1 MIRIQEEI
9 EVWGTIVFVDATS
22 TRLNEKSLRVAIDEV
37 RAFTHHV
44 DEVFSTYKQDSVIS
58 KLRRSEISIDGCSL
72 EVIEVWNAC
81 ANAKYLSD
89 GAFDPWKVAGGFDP
103 SGYVKGWAADLVSEQ
118 LIKQGA
124 KHIQVNAGGDIS
136 VRGGKDANTPW
147 KLAVAHPSIK
157 GEISKLYS
165 ITTGAIAT
173 SGSAERGDHIIDP
186 HSKTVAVGARSATVI
201 GPDAGISDALATALV
216 VSGRDGASWFAKE
229 ALLEYSCWVVD
240 RHTDTTWEILRK

>member
-1 MIRIQEEI
+1 MSNLHI
-9 EVWGTIVFVDATS
+9 EDVWNTVVTIECELESISYKDSIAFLHLVDQ
-22 TRLNEKSLRVAIDEV
+22 L
-37 RAFTHHV
+37 
-44 DEVFSTYKQDSVIS
+44 FSTYLPDSQVS
-58 KLRRSEISIDGCSL
+58 RLRRGEIEIKEADQPVQQVWQACLEIKEVSE
-72 EVIEVWNAC
+72 
-81 ANAKYLSD
+81 
-89 GAFDPWKVAGGFDP
+89 GAFDPWAVPGGFDP
-103 SGYVKGWAADLVSEQ
+103 SGYVKGWAADQVSEQ
-118 LIKQGA
+118 LTKQGA

-229 ALLEYSCWVVD
+229 ALSEYSCWVVD

>member
-1 MIRIQEEI
+1 MSNLHIEDVWNTVVTIECELERISYKDSIDFLHLVDQLFSTYLPDSQVSRLRRGEI
-9 EVWGTIVFVDATS
+9 
-22 TRLNEKSLRVAIDEV
+22 AIDEADQLV
-37 RAFTHHV
+37 QQVWQACLAI
-44 DEVFSTYKQDSVIS
+44 K
-58 KLRRSEISIDGCSL
+58 EI
-72 EVIEVWNAC
+72 
-81 ANAKYLSD
+81 SD
-89 GAFDPWKVAGGFDP
+89 GAFDPWAVPGGFDP

-186 HSKTVAVGARSATVI
+186 HTKTIAVGARSATVI

-216 VSGRDGASWFAKE
+216 VSGRDGASWFAKDE
-229 ALLEYSCWVVD
+229 LSEYSCWVVD

>member
-1 MIRIQEEI
+1 MSNLHIEDVWNTVVTIECELERISYKDS
-9 EVWGTIVFVDATS
+9 IVFLHLVDQLFS
-22 TRLNEKSLRVAIDEV
+22 TYLPDSQVSRLRRGEIAIDEADQLV
-37 RAFTHHV
+37 QQVWQACLAI
-44 DEVFSTYKQDSVIS
+44 K
-58 KLRRSEISIDGCSL
+58 EI
-72 EVIEVWNAC
+72 
-81 ANAKYLSD
+81 SD
-89 GAFDPWKVAGGFDP
+89 GAFDPWAVPGGFDP

-118 LIKQGA
+118 LIMQGA

-186 HSKTVAVGARSATVI
+186 QSKTIAVGARSATVI

-216 VSGRDGASWFAKE
+216 VSGRDGASWFAKDE
-229 ALLEYSCWVVD
+229 LLEYSCWVVD

>member
-1 MIRIQEEI
+1 MSNLHIEDVWNTVVTIECELERISYKDSI
-9 EVWGTIVFVDATS
+9 DFLHLVDQ
-22 TRLNEKSLRVAIDEV
+22 L
-37 RAFTHHV
+37 
-44 DEVFSTYKQDSVIS
+44 FSTYLPDSQVS
-58 KLRRSEISIDGCSL
+58 RLRRGEIAIDQADPLVQQVWQACLEIKEIS
-72 EVIEVWNAC
+72 E
-81 ANAKYLSD
+81 
-89 GAFDPWKVAGGFDP
+89 GAFDPWAVPGGFDP
-103 SGYVKGWAADLVSEQ
+103 SGFVKGWAADLVSEQ

-186 HSKTVAVGARSATVI
+186 HTKTIAVGARSATVI

-216 VSGRDGASWFAKE
+216 VSGRDGASWFAKDE
-229 ALLEYSCWVVD
+229 LSEYSCWVVD

>member
-1 MIRIQEEI
+1 MSNLHI
-9 EVWGTIVFVDATS
+9 EDVWNTVVTIECELESISYKDSIVFLHLVDQ
-22 TRLNEKSLRVAIDEV
+22 L
-37 RAFTHHV
+37 
-44 DEVFSTYKQDSVIS
+44 FSTYLPDSQVS
-58 KLRRSEISIDGCSL
+58 RLRRGEIEIKEADQPVQQVWQACL
-72 EVIEVWNAC
+72 EIKEV
-81 ANAKYLSD
+81 SD
-89 GAFDPWKVAGGFDP
+89 GAFDPWAVPGGFDP
-103 SGYVKGWAADLVSEQ
+103 SGYVKGWAADQVSEH

-229 ALLEYSCWVVD
+229 ALSEYSCWVVD

>member
-1 MIRIQEEI
+1 MSNLHIEDIWNTVVTIECELERIS
-9 EVWGTIVFVDATS
+9 FNDSLAFLHLVDQ
-22 TRLNEKSLRVAIDEV
+22 L
-37 RAFTHHV
+37 
-44 DEVFSTYKQDSVIS
+44 FSTYLPDSQVS
-58 KLRRSEISIDGCSL
+58 RLRRGEIEIKEADQPVQQVWQACLEIKEVSE
-72 EVIEVWNAC
+72 
-81 ANAKYLSD
+81 
-89 GAFDPWKVAGGFDP
+89 GAFDPWAVPGGFDP
-103 SGYVKGWAADLVSEQ
+103 SGYVKGWAADQVSEQ

>member
-1 MIRIQEEI
+1 MSNLHI
-9 EVWGTIVFVDATS
+9 EDVWNTVVTIECELENISYKDSIAFLHLVDQ
-22 TRLNEKSLRVAIDEV
+22 L
-37 RAFTHHV
+37 
-44 DEVFSTYKQDSVIS
+44 FSTYLPDSQVS
-58 KLRRSEISIDGCSL
+58 RLRRGEIEIKEADQL
-72 EVIEVWNAC
+72 VQQVWQAC
-81 ANAKYLSD
+81 LAVKEISD
-89 GAFDPWKVAGGFDP
+89 GAFDPWAVPGGFDP
-103 SGYVKGWAADLVSEQ
+103 SGYVKGWAADQVSEN

-229 ALLEYSCWVVD
+229 ALSEYSCWVVD
-240 RHTDTTWEILRK
+240 RHTDTSWEILRK

>member
-1 MIRIQEEI
+1 MSNLHI
-9 EVWGTIVFVDATS
+9 EDVWNTVVTIECELESISYKDSIVFLHLVDQLFS
-22 TRLNEKSLRVAIDEV
+22 TYLPDSQVSRLRRGEIAIDEADQLV
-37 RAFTHHV
+37 QQVWQACLAI
-44 DEVFSTYKQDSVIS
+44 K
-58 KLRRSEISIDGCSL
+58 EI
-72 EVIEVWNAC
+72 
-81 ANAKYLSD
+81 SD
-89 GAFDPWKVAGGFDP
+89 GAFDPWAVPGGFDP

-186 HSKTVAVGARSATVI
+186 QSKTIAVGARSATVI

-216 VSGRDGASWFAKE
+216 VSGRDGASWFAKDE
-229 ALLEYSCWVVD
+229 LSEYSCWVVD

>member
-1 MIRIQEEI
+1 MSNLHI
-9 EVWGTIVFVDATS
+9 EDVWNTVVTIECELESISYKDSIVFLHLVDQ
-22 TRLNEKSLRVAIDEV
+22 L
-37 RAFTHHV
+37 
-44 DEVFSTYKQDSVIS
+44 FSTYLPDSQVS
-58 KLRRSEISIDGCSL
+58 RLRRGEIEIKEADQPVQQVWQACL
-72 EVIEVWNAC
+72 EIKEV
-81 ANAKYLSD
+81 SD
-89 GAFDPWKVAGGFDP
+89 GAFDPWAVPGGFDP
-103 SGYVKGWAADLVSEQ
+103 SGYVKGWAADQVSEQ
-118 LIKQGA
+118 LTKQGA

-229 ALLEYSCWVVD
+229 ALSEYSCWVVD

>member
-1 MIRIQEEI
+1 MSNLHIEDVWNTVVTIECELESISYKDSIDFLHLVDQLFSTYLPDSQVSRLRRGEI
-9 EVWGTIVFVDATS
+9 
-22 TRLNEKSLRVAIDEV
+22 AIDEADQLV
-37 RAFTHHV
+37 QQVWQA
-44 DEVFSTYKQDSVIS
+44 
-58 KLRRSEISIDGCSL
+58 CL
-72 EVIEVWNAC
+72 EVKEI
-81 ANAKYLSD
+81 SD
-89 GAFDPWKVAGGFDP
+89 GAFDPWAVAGGFDP

-186 HSKTVAVGARSATVI
+186 HTKTIAVGARSATVI

-216 VSGRDGASWFAKE
+216 VSGRDGASWFAKDE
-229 ALLEYSCWVVD
+229 LSEYSCWVVD

>member
-1 MIRIQEEI
+1 MSNLHIEDVWNTVVTIECELERISYKDSI
-9 EVWGTIVFVDATS
+9 DFLHLVDQ
-22 TRLNEKSLRVAIDEV
+22 L
-37 RAFTHHV
+37 
-44 DEVFSTYKQDSVIS
+44 FSTYLPDSQVS
-58 KLRRSEISIDGCSL
+58 RLRRGEIAIDQADQLVQQVWQACLEIKEIS
-72 EVIEVWNAC
+72 E
-81 ANAKYLSD
+81 
-89 GAFDPWKVAGGFDP
+89 GAFDPWAVAGGFDP

-186 HSKTVAVGARSATVI
+186 HTKTIAVGARSATVI

-216 VSGRDGASWFAKE
+216 VSGRDGASWFARDE
-229 ALLEYSCWVVD
+229 LLEYSCWVVD

>member
-1 MIRIQEEI
+1 MSNLHI
-9 EVWGTIVFVDATS
+9 EDIWNTVVTIECELESISYKDSIVFLHLVDQLFS
-22 TRLNEKSLRVAIDEV
+22 TYLPDSQVSRLRRGEIAIDEADQLV
-37 RAFTHHV
+37 QQVWQACL
-44 DEVFSTYKQDSVIS
+44 EIKE
-58 KLRRSEISIDGCSL
+58 LSE
-72 EVIEVWNAC
+72 
-81 ANAKYLSD
+81 
-89 GAFDPWKVAGGFDP
+89 GAFDPWAVPGGFDP

-118 LIKQGA
+118 LTKQGA

-186 HSKTVAVGARSATVI
+186 HSKTFAVGARSATVI
-201 GPDAGISDALATALV
+201 GPDAGMSDALATALV

-229 ALLEYSCWVVD
+229 ALSEYSCWVVD